1 MARVLYLLVLPNV
14 GCFVGSNEDIVL
26 GINDSITLGFGN
38 EFCRKTWL
46 GTWLGR
52 LGTTLGKVS
61 KALTMVLHLGIAKA
75 PTMVLRRIKTWH
87 IVWCARVA
95 VYHIVQTKHAY
106 LTVIST

>member
-1 MARVLYLLVLPNV
+1 MMAWTMVQSMAHDVASRL
-14 GCFVGSNEDIVL
+14 GMVL
-26 GINDSITLGFGN
+26 GINKDISLGINDGITLGFGN
-38 EFCRKTWL
+38 DLEFAKRHGL
-46 GTWLGR
+46 VHGLVG
-52 LGTTLGKVS
+52 S
-61 KALTMVLHLGIAKA
+61 ALHLEIAKA